1 MYVAV
6 HHTINDPASFHTRG
20 MRLRET
26 GADGLAALQFLPD
39 GSGDRAACLWQGP
52 SLDAVRQHIDGCLG
66 DASDQEYF
74 AVSEERAFGL
84 PATQS
89 V

>member
-1 MYVAV
+1 MYVSV

-20 MRLRET
+20 LKLRQV
-26 GADGLAALQFLPD
+26 GPDGMAPVQLLPD
-39 GSGDRAACLWQGP
+39 GQGHRATCLWQGA
-52 SLDAVRQHIDGCLG
+52 SLDAVRDHIDGTLG
-66 DASDQEYF
+66 DSSDQEYF

-84 PATQS
+84 PVGQP